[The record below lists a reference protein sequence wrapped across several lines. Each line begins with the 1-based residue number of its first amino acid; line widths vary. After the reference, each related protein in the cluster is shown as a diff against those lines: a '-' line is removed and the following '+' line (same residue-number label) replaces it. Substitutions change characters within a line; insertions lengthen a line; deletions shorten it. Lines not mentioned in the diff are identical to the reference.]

1 MAMDQVRIRRSLYAG
16 LHRTVFRFGLLIAAA
31 WLFALF
37 SYYLSMKTNADWFTR
52 SGAVMG
58 LSAAA
63 VTFRLTHFYQRA
75 LATALKEGLVSV
87 QRGIELRLEPLF
99 LSLQSPQTGAHNFA
113 RVFVTTRF
121 NLFGYEAIELVCQID
136 VPSWHGCAFFSQCSA
151 TTPF

>member
-1 MAMDQVRIRRSLYAG
+1 MAMDQVRIRSLYAG

-63 VTFRLTHFYQRA
+63 VTFRLAHVYQRA

-87 QRGIELRLEPLF
+87 QRGMELRLEPPIPHLV
-99 LSLQSPQTGAHNFA
+99 LSYLGYLTGIVGTAIW
-113 RVFVTTRF
+113 
-121 NLFGYEAIELVCQID
+121 GYGDLLVLLM
-136 VPSWHGCAFFSQCSA
+136 S
-151 TTPF
+151 